1 MTPTSRTA
9 DHTVVVQGGVTTP
22 QGFRAAGISAG
33 IKRPRPDGTA
43 PLDLALLI
51 SDTPATAAAVFTI
64 NKAQAAPV
72 LVSREHITNSGG
84 VARAIIVNSGCA
96 NACTGDEGMA
106 NARVMA
112 SETARLAGCRDDEV
126 LVASTGV
133 IGVGL
138 PIENIT
144 GALPRGF
151 AALGADQGP
160 AAARAIMTTDP
171 FPKEAAV
178 RLVLDGREAV
188 IGGMA
193 KGSGMIEPMMATM
206 LGFVTTDAS
215 VPQPLLQRALR
226 EAVNT
231 TFNAITVD
239 GECSTND
246 TVMLLAN
253 GRSGASVNEESYAAF
268 VDGLTAVCRE
278 LALGIV
284 RGGEGATK
292 LVTVKV
298 TGAASENEARI
309 AAKAIANSLLVKT
322 AIHGGDPNWGRLI
335 AVAGRAGVAFE
346 LSRAVVTIGTV
357 VLFQHGR
364 PHDERAAD
372 AAAYLQGKDLTL
384 SVDLGS
390 GTASSTVWTCDLSAE
405 YVKINADYR
414 T

>member
-1 MTPTSRTA
+1 MTLGATGS
-9 DHTVVVQGGVTTP
+9 GVTTP
-22 QGFRAAGISAG
+22 QGFRAAGIGAG
-33 IKRPRPDGTA
+33 IKRGNPAEAVP
-43 PLDLALLI
+43 PLDLALLV
-51 SDTPATAAAVFTI
+51 SDVPATASAVFTT
-64 NKAQAAPV
+64 NRAQAAPV
-72 LVSREHITNSGG
+72 VVSLEHLARSHGIG
-84 VARAIIVNSGCA
+84 RAIVINSGCA
-96 NACTGDEGMA
+96 NACTGDEGMRA
-106 NARVMA
+106 ARAMA
-112 SETARLAGCRDDEV
+112 EETARLVGCPLEQV

-133 IGVGL
+133 IGVSL
-138 PIENIT
+138 PIEKIRSSLPT
-144 GALPRGF
+144 AVADLSVRQGA
-151 AALGADQGP
+151 

-178 RLVLDGREAV
+178 QVTIGGRSAG

-206 LGFVTTDAS
+206 LAFVTTDAS
-215 VPQPLLQRALR
+215 VPKPLLDRALT
-226 EAVNT
+226 EVVND

-246 TVMLLAN
+246 CVMLLAN
-253 GRSGASVNEESYAAF
+253 GTGGAIVDDATYGEF
-268 VDGLTAVCRE
+268 VAGLRTVCHE

-292 LVTVKV
+292 LVTVTV
-298 TGAASENEARI
+298 TGAASAADARR

-346 LSRAVVTIGTV
+346 LSRAAVAIGPV
-357 VLFQHGR
+357 VLFRDGR
-364 PHDERAAD
+364 PYDEAAPRAAE
-372 AAAYLQGKDLTL
+372 YLKQKDVAV

-390 GTASSTVWTCDLSAE
+390 GRAVSTVWTCDLSAD
-405 YVKINADYR
+405 YVRINADYR